1 MLHRAFQTYGH
12 YKGPLDKVRK
22 GVLISMAGLP
32 LFLQAVNAFA
42 KQHCVCSLPS
52 TALEL
57 SASSQHS
64 VLAIICPACLYG
76 TQCACMFLKPCK
88 SYCRQAAI
96 ARRSIKTFWLHLL
109 S

>member
-42 KQHCVCSLPS
+42 NIVSVHFRVQHWS
-52 TALEL
+52 
-57 SASSQHS
+57 
-64 VLAIICPACLYG
+64 
-76 TQCACMFLKPCK
+76 
-88 SYCRQAAI
+88 
-96 ARRSIKTFWLHLL
+96 
-109 S
+109 